1 MSEIVGVITFYIFI
15 LLGMFLAVYGL
26 LAVDYFLFPI
36 GFFIIISAFLLKHE
50 FKVSVLFW
58 KNDD

>member
-1 MSEIVGVITFYIFI
+1 MSEITGVIAFYIFI
-15 LLGMFLAVYGL
+15 LLGIFVVIYGL

-36 GFFIIISAFLLKHE
+36 GLFFIISAFLLKHE
-50 FKVSVLFW
+50 FKVPILFW